1 MKTKRIPTIRSRLIL
16 LVLAYIIPASL
27 MVVAL
32 ISYNY
37 HQDRARL
44 VQESIA
50 TARAIMSAVDR
61 ELAGTQAAMYAL
73 ATSPHLDSNDLAAF
87 YEQAMDVLRTQR
99 AYNILLIDRSYQQR
113 LNTLRPFGTK
123 LPNGA
128 DPWLQQVFQTGK
140 PVITDVFLGP
150 VAKKPVLGIATPVLR
165 GDTVIHVLG
174 ASILPERLAELLTQQ
189 RLPAH
194 WIGGIFDSTG
204 HIVARTH
211 QMERYVGKKGVPD
224 LIARMAQVPEDSMET
239 TTVEGI
245 PVLLVFSRSAVSN
258 WTMAIGIPSAN
269 VTERLAQT
277 LWWLVAGTAILL
289 LTSVALAWR
298 IGSRIA
304 GSIHELAA
312 PALAVGSG
320 QAVSVPPLQLK
331 EADEVGRALTR
342 ASGMLM
348 AAQHRANHDGLTS
361 LANRSLFDAM
371 LGNHLAMCR
380 RNKTNL
386 AILYIDLD
394 GFKPVNDVHGHATGD
409 EVLRAV
415 AARLK
420 SAIRDSDVAA
430 RLGGDEFG
438 IILVN
443 AGLEAAQGV
452 AAKLID
458 ALSIPY
464 SLGSLTLDI
473 SASIGI
479 AGYPESGTTS
489 EALSHRADEAM
500 YKAKAAG
507 KRSYGVASG
516 PAS

>member
-1 MKTKRIPTIRSRLIL
+1 
-16 LVLAYIIPASL
+16 
-27 MVVAL
+27 
-32 ISYNY
+32 
-37 HQDRARL
+37 
-44 VQESIA
+44 
-50 TARAIMSAVDR
+50 
-61 ELAGTQAAMYAL
+61 
-73 ATSPHLDSNDLAAF
+73 
-87 YEQAMDVLRTQR
+87 
-99 AYNILLIDRSYQQR
+99 
-113 LNTLRPFGTK
+113 
-123 LPNGA
+123 
-128 DPWLQQVFQTGK
+128 
-140 PVITDVFLGP
+140 
-150 VAKKPVLGIATPVLR
+150 
-165 GDTVIHVLG
+165 
-174 ASILPERLAELLTQQ
+174 
-189 RLPAH
+189 
-194 WIGGIFDSTG
+194 
-204 HIVARTH
+204 
-211 QMERYVGKKGVPD
+211 
-224 LIARMAQVPEDSMET
+224 
-239 TTVEGI
+239 
-245 PVLLVFSRSAVSN
+245 
-258 WTMAIGIPSAN
+258 
-269 VTERLAQT
+269 
-277 LWWLVAGTAILL
+277 
-289 LTSVALAWR
+289 
-298 IGSRIA
+298 
-304 GSIHELAA
+304 
-312 PALAVGSG
+312 
-320 QAVSVPPLQLK
+320 
-331 EADEVGRALTR
+331 
-342 ASGMLM
+342 MLM

-438 IILVN
+438 VILVN

-507 KRSYGVASG
+507 KRSYAVASG